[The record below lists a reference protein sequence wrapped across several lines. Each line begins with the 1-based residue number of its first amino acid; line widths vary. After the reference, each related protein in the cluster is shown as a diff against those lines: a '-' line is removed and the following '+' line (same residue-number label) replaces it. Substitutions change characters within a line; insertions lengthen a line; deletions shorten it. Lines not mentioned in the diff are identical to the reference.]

1 MQWQCSTVP
10 IRLMLLGEVAKD
22 LVVALGTDAPG
33 SANQPGVAKYKII
46 DSIDGVPTVV
56 SSHRVFPRHEGQA
69 RMDWDV
75 AARGSGK
82 IKVEKYVKL
91 HPLELSF

>member
-1 MQWQCSTVP
+1 
-10 IRLMLLGEVAKD
+10 
-22 LVVALGTDAPG
+22 
-33 SANQPGVAKYKII
+33 
-46 DSIDGVPTVV
+46 
-56 SSHRVFPRHEGQA
+56 
-69 RMDWDV
+69 MDWDV